1 MPRLKVSSSEES
13 SRVVRACINGNMALY
28 NVSEDQMAVKMG
40 GYKAYGAKSARRS
53 QKLYAGRIVDALQ
66 NPEINAGTGS

>member
-40 GYKAYGAKSARRS
+40 
-53 QKLYAGRIVDALQ
+53 V
-66 NPEINAGTGS
+66 TGV

>member
-28 NVSEDQMAVKMG
+28 NVSEDQMAVRWGLQSVRCKI
-40 GYKAYGAKSARRS
+40 GAKIPETIRWKNCGRS
-53 QKLYAGRIVDALQ
+53 PK
-66 NPEINAGTGS
+66 P